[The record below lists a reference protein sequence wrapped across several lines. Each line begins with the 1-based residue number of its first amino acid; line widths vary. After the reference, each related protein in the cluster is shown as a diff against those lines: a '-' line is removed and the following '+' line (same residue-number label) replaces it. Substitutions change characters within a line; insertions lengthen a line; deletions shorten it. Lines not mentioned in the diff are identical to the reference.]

1 MCLPA
6 EMCPTIYLVGK
17 DGGTR
22 ALQGAI
28 LADSGHLAVGFPSED
43 CSGAIA

>member
-6 EMCPTIYLVGK
+6 EMCPTIYLAGK

-22 ALQGAI
+22 ALQEAI
-28 LADSGHLAVGFPSED
+28 LAGSGHLAVGFPSED
-43 CSGAIA
+43 YLGATA